1 MKAQFT
7 FLSGARAGQTDVL
20 SQPTINIG
28 RHPQSE
34 LRFDSDRDL
43 DVSSRH
49 AVITT
54 LGDMYVLRDL
64 GSTNGTVVNGRRLTT
79 DHVLA
84 SKDVLRF
91 GLNGPQV
98 EFTAIPGPVRSPAAA
113 PPPANGTIV
122 YGGAWVASEPTPP
135 PPGPPPTPPLR
146 AAAPGTPTRGRV
158 EVARQTRRLRS
169 TAVGLFLLL
178 MVLSGAYLWQLRVTS
193 QRLAAQ
199 RHFLLAQVDSLM
211 GEIDLISTGSVGLRA
226 ALDSAQAAAP
236 NDAATINALRRQLDQ
251 AMRQQ
256 RTLAGA
262 VALDVRGIAA
272 DNRDAIAIV
281 FVEFPNHQ
289 VFTGTAFA
297 IRSDATGG
305 LLITNKHVV
314 TDPNGAIATRIG
326 VAFEGSRQNFRAD
339 LVRVSEKTDLA
350 LLRASVH
357 RGFPTVKTLADSLR
371 PAEVGEPVLVLGFPL
386 GLDLAGGR
394 DWTQSGVSATL
405 TLGTVSRTQ
414 PELLQLDGYGAQ
426 GSSGS
431 PVFDKYGKVI
441 GVIYGGETGS
451 NGRILYGVPVRFVH
465 QLLAGQ

>member
-135 PPGPPPTPPLR
+135 PPGPPATPPLR
-146 AAAPGTPTRGRV
+146 AAAPGTTTRVRV

-169 TAVGLFLLL
+169 TAVALFVLLT
-178 MVLSGAYLWQLRVTS
+178 VLSGAYLWQLRVTS

-199 RHFLLAQVDSLM
+199 RHFLLAQVDRLM

-226 ALDSAQAAAP
+226 ALDSAQAAAEDLKHRLAAAP
-236 NDAATINALRRQLDQ
+236 HDAATINALRHRYDAQRRRQCSEQRLRSARTGHLD
-251 AMRQQ
+251 
-256 RTLAGA
+256 
-262 VALDVRGIAA
+262 D
-272 DNRDAIAIV
+272 
-281 FVEFPNHQ
+281 
-289 VFTGTAFA
+289 
-297 IRSDATGG
+297 
-305 LLITNKHVV
+305 
-314 TDPNGAIATRIG
+314 
-326 VAFEGSRQNFRAD
+326 
-339 LVRVSEKTDLA
+339 
-350 LLRASVH
+350 
-357 RGFPTVKTLADSLR
+357 
-371 PAEVGEPVLVLGFPL
+371 
-386 GLDLAGGR
+386 
-394 DWTQSGVSATL
+394 
-405 TLGTVSRTQ
+405 Q
-414 PELLQLDGYGAQ
+414 PEEQGHAVPLRRARPPDQGHRTDRGRTRLCPRQGGQPHLDDQREGAHDHLRVRWGQPAHPPKFTPTLLW
-426 GSSGS
+426 
-431 PVFDKYGKVI
+431 
-441 GVIYGGETGS
+441 
-451 NGRILYGVPVRFVH
+451 R
-465 QLLAGQ
+465 